1 MKNLL
6 DILNEIFRNQTKY
19 ADSNGN
25 LLKEK
30 IQQEAL
36 NLNVDLISL
45 LLSDLTLKNEF
56 FVKIDNF
63 FVFDKVKFYYV
74 IKNKEFLPD
83 NYTRFKNYIGLVD
96 KDEDFLTSKE
106 DVFISFPNK
115 DCLIEFDSTKED
127 EDRPERFFNELLNK
141 NEIDTL
147 LEPKLLTNHVNFP
160 KNNSNNLSGNL
171 LIKGNNLLALHTL
184 KYNYYN
190 KIKLMYWDVLYNT
203 MNDNV
208 PYNDSIKH
216 SSWLTM
222 MKNRLIVARE
232 LLREDGVI
240 FIQLDYNEQAYLKVL
255 MDEIFKDGYVGL
267 ITVKTSSE
275 SGVKVNSNKPI
286 KTSEYLL
293 IYAKNKERFIYKH
306 PKVITGYDKNYK
318 YVVKNREESIEKWK
332 IINFKDYASEL
343 LNKKSSSISDK
354 ELEKIQIDNCERIF
368 SVRDI
373 SNNLK
378 DHIIKNKIDTNLVH
392 EYITSTGKKTLLYKN
407 GEIVFIEKKVIDI
420 NGVKFLTKLASDIW
434 TDISWD
440 GIANEGGIKLKNG
453 KKPERLLQRII
464 ESTTNENDI
473 VLDAYFGSG
482 TTGAVCMK
490 TNRKFIGIE
499 QLSSHFDLSIQRLS
513 NVINGDSTGISKDT
527 NWRGGSDFS
536 TLELKKLNQ
545 FYIDKITSIDTNAD
559 LIEIFDE
566 IIQSPF
572 VVHTIDLN
580 KVSKKDLIQNNLSAV
595 EIKDLLLRILDKNM
609 LYVNLSDIDNKSLG
623 INEEDIKISK
633 LFYGDLK

>member
-56 FVKIDNF
+56 FIKIDNF

-527 NWRGGSDFS
+527 NWKGGSDFS
-536 TLELKKLNQ
+536 ALELKKLNQ

>member
-527 NWRGGSDFS
+527 NWKGGSDFS
-536 TLELKKLNQ
+536 ALELKKLNQ